1 MRKNDKKIFC
11 DKSKLSQLLNLRQNG
26 LSLTSLATIYG
37 VDTMAI
43 SYQVHKYKLENP
55 DKIYQDI
62 HNCIDV
68 NRLLKNIIPQPQTM
82 RHPHMG
88 HTQW

>member
-37 VDTMAI
+37 VDNMTI
-43 SYQVHKYKLENP
+43 FHQVHKYKLEKP
-55 DKIYQDI
+55 AEVYDI
-62 HNCIDV
+62 H
-68 NRLLKNIIPQPQTM
+68 RLLKNIIPQPLTM
-82 RHPHMG
+82 RHP
-88 HTQW
+88 QW